1 MGGDPEVRIE
11 LLSQAKYIFLALGMP
26 TMLHLAPRFDRL
38 RRDPVPGDARLVAGT
53 NHVYRAVWGGVRV
66 LYHYRKG
73 RVTILDLRP
82 V

>member
-1 MGGDPEVRIE
+1 MEGSSEVRIK
-11 LLSQAKYIFLALGMP
+11 LLSKAKWIFLALGMP

-38 RRDPVPGDARLVAGT
+38 RSDPAPSDARLVAGT
-53 NHVYRAVWGGVRV
+53 SHVYRAVWGGVRV

-82 V
+82 L